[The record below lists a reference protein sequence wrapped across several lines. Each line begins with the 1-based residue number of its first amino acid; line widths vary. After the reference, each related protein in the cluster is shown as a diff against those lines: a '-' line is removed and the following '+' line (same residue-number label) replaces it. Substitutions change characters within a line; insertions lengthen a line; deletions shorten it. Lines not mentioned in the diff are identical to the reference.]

1 MRYALPLLCLFAGP
15 VCAQDLMVVSP
26 IYSQLLAVPT
36 PANFVAGHEED
47 KYGFYELELAPKGET
62 MDVWTQMIT
71 LTGAKEEAPL
81 KTVEQIA
88 AEFADGYKAACPTTF
103 SSKPL
108 PTPTVRGVSEVFS
121 GYLGCG
127 NTGKQSEA
135 MVYLVLKGTSEIYT
149 VQWAERGPMQAK
161 PMEPDMA
168 VWGPRAEALAKSR
181 VCNKVAG
188 EKAPYPSCTQ

>member
-1 MRYALPLLCLFAGP
+1 MRFALPLLFLIAGP
-15 VCAQDLMVVSP
+15 AFAEDVMVVTP

-62 MDVWTQMIT
+62 VDVWTQLIS
-71 LTGAKEEAPL
+71 LTGAKDEAPL
-81 KTVEQIA
+81 KTVDQIA

-108 PTPTVRGVSEVFS
+108 PTPSVRGVSEVFS

-127 NTGKQSEA
+127 DTGKQSEA
-135 MVYLVLKGTSEIYT
+135 MVYLILKGTSEIYT
-149 VQWAERGPMQAK
+149 VQWAERGPKEAT
-161 PMEPDMA
+161 PLEPDMA
-168 VWGPRAEALAKSR
+168 VWAPRAKALANSR

-188 EKAPYPSCTQ
+188 EAAPYPSCTQ